1 MTSKTKLEFVFSGLH
16 TKCILRI
23 HFSAISRDNL
33 IKADVRQGPQSSRMR
48 RRLCVITSS
57 SHLTT
62 LSIHDVSINNHRILQ
77 STIRISLKRH
87 NVYNEFYEIKLFEMF
102 VTLLCVH
109 FFIHRA
115 AVARWYRT
123 RRPKHCDH
131 FLIYC
136 ALPAWVHHSSF
147 IQRSSLAVTSRHL
160 VAKQGETW
168 REMAVNFADEVS
180 LSYSTGFF

>member
-16 TKCILRI
+16 TKYILCI

-48 RRLCVITSS
+48 RRLCVITPS

-77 STIRISLKRH
+77 STIRISPKRH
-87 NVYNEFYEIKLFEMF
+87 NVYNKFYEIKLFEMF
-102 VTLLCVH
+102 VTSLCVH
-109 FFIHRA
+109 FFIHTA
-115 AVARWYRT
+115 AVTRWYRT
-123 RRPKHCDH
+123 RRTKHCDH

-136 ALPAWVHHSSF
+136 ALPAWVHHSS
-147 IQRSSLAVTSRHL
+147 LEVTSRHL

-180 LSYSTGFF
+180 LSYSTGSFNMP